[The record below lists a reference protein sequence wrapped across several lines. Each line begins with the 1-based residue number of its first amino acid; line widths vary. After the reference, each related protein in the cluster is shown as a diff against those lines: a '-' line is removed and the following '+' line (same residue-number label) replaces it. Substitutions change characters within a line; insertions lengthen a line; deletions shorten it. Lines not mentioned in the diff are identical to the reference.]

1 MGSSTAL
8 ISLVIATA
16 AVALSLITL
25 VFQRRQHQR
34 EAYRGLYEVLMSEQ
48 LQRGRWLIEDISST
62 QHLPEDS

>member
-25 VFQRRQHQR
+25 VFQRRQDR
-34 EAYRGLYEVLMSEQ
+34 SL
-48 LQRGRWLIEDISST
+48 
-62 QHLPEDS
+62 